1 VSTST
6 QVCALPGCQTLTEK
20 RAGRPPRRYCCAA
33 HRKAARAPEGAP
45 PLPVE
50 PAQPTVPVAESTPA
64 ADGSATNGSAAS
76 PIGAGQDRPGSALGA
91 ATAAATR
98 AAVASTTPR
107 QPRVGQ
113 YRRLVPEPKGER
125 SARRRRLRRL
135 AALEFVVGTGSDR
148 RVYAGSLGS
157 DPAPAGGESHSDSAA
172 SARTIAGIT
181 RAGLA
186 APLTGFARLAELDA
200 RLIAAARSGFAS
212 VLTRT
217 DSPGEQARPAETANP
232 PVQAHPHLPDGPR
245 SEGLRRE
252 AKRRAKIRVRQAEA
266 REREFLLEEQVPLAG
281 YAHEALRAAVHSLVT
296 NRLRSFLTTAGIIIG
311 IAAVIVLV
319 ALGNGMKAHF
329 NEQFSRLANQ
339 ITITSVEGT
348 GTGGTVPRDL
358 TDQDVTALRD
368 PSLAPDVASVSPS
381 VTGTVTLSAD
391 QNTDR
396 ASLVGATDNYL
407 DLVDRKI
414 VAGSWLTPKRGSA
427 SERQA
432 VLGPQAV
439 ALLWG
444 PTANP
449 QDVVGDSVRI
459 DRTTFKVAGV
469 LETNGQNDNVVITP
483 FDTARTYLVGNIG
496 GRVDQI
502 VIKSSGVD
510 TIDRATGEI
519 VEILDYRHRVKSVG
533 DRDYNVLTFTT
544 LLAKSTQFIN
554 FLTMFIVAIAAISLL
569 VGGIG
574 VANIMLISVTE
585 RTREIGIRKA
595 VGATRRAILRQFLS
609 EAVMLT
615 GLGGVVGVALGVG
628 LTLAGGLVLPPAG
641 SPDASDT
648 NFPAPILSAW
658 SVVIAFV
665 VSLVIGVLA
674 GGYPAYRAA
683 RMRPI
688 DALRFE

>member
-1 VSTST
+1 
-6 QVCALPGCQTLTEK
+6 L
-20 RAGRPPRRYCCAA
+20 
-33 HRKAARAPEGAP
+33 
-45 PLPVE
+45 
-50 PAQPTVPVAESTPA
+50 TPA
-64 ADGSATNGSAAS
+64 GSAGSAN
-76 PIGAGQDRPGSALGA
+76 GARRGA
-91 ATAAATR
+91 IATATAHATR
-98 AAVASTTPR
+98 AAIASTTPR
-107 QPRVGQ
+107 RPRVGQ
-113 YRRLVPEPKGER
+113 YRRLVPEPKGEH

-135 AALEFVVGTGSDR
+135 AALSFVVGVGSKR
-148 RVYAGSLGS
+148 RVYSGTLAS
-157 DPAPAGGESHSDSAA
+157 DGTPASGEPASGSAA
-172 SARTIAGIT
+172 AGRTLAGVA

-186 APLTGFARLAELDA
+186 APLAGFALLAELDA
-200 RLIAAARSGFAS
+200 RLVAAARSGFAS
-212 VLTRT
+212 VFTRT
-217 DSPGEQARPAETANP
+217 DRPTERARPEEFPPPAPAKTEPLSPPPAPPSVGP
-232 PVQAHPHLPDGPR
+232 PVPPTPSAPTPSAATPSAPTLTPPPSQPTPRIPDGPR
-245 SEGLRRE
+245 AEGLRRE

-266 REREFLLEEQVPLAG
+266 KEREFLLEEQVPLAG

-319 ALGNGMKAHF
+319 ALGNGMKTHF

-339 ITITSVEGT
+339 ITVTSVEGT
-348 GTGGTVPRDL
+348 SSGGTASRDL
-358 TDQDVTALRD
+358 TDQDVAALRD
-368 PSLAPDVASVSPS
+368 PSLAPDIDSVSPS
-381 VTGTVTLSAD
+381 VAGTVTLSAD

-444 PTANP
+444 PTANAR
-449 QDVVGDSVRI
+449 DVVGSSVRI
-459 DRTTFKVAGV
+459 DRTTFKVVGV
-469 LETNGQNDNVVITP
+469 LETNGQNDNVVVTP
-483 FDTARTYLVGNIG
+483 FETARTYLVGNVG
-496 GRVDQI
+496 GKVDQI
-502 VIKSSGVD
+502 VIKSTSVD
-510 TIDRATGEI
+510 TIDRATSEI
-519 VEILDYRHRVKSVG
+519 VEILDTRHRIKSVG
-533 DRDYNVLTFTT
+533 DRDYTVLTFTT

-615 GLGGVVGVALGVG
+615 GLGGVVGVALGIG
-628 LTLAGGLVLPPAG
+628 LTVAGGFVLPPAG
-641 SPDASDT
+641 SVDAADS
-648 NFPAPILSAW
+648 NFPAPILSAS
-658 SVVIAFV
+658 SVVIAFA

>member
-1 VSTST
+1 
-6 QVCALPGCQTLTEK
+6 
-20 RAGRPPRRYCCAA
+20 
-33 HRKAARAPEGAP
+33 
-45 PLPVE
+45 
-50 PAQPTVPVAESTPA
+50 
-64 ADGSATNGSAAS
+64 
-76 PIGAGQDRPGSALGA
+76 
-91 ATAAATR
+91 
-98 AAVASTTPR
+98 
-107 QPRVGQ
+107 
-113 YRRLVPEPKGER
+113 
-125 SARRRRLRRL
+125 SARRRRLRQL
-135 AALEFVVGTGSDR
+135 AALEFVVGTGSER
-148 RVYAGSLGS
+148 RVYSGSLGA
-157 DPAPAGGESHSDSAA
+157 DPAPAAGETHSDSAEEG
-172 SARTIAGIT
+172 RTLAGRA

-186 APLTGFARLAELDA
+186 SMFIRTDRPAGPIPPVEFPPAAPAQPAA
-200 RLIAAARSGFAS
+200 PVQPAVPVQPAKAAAP
-212 VLTRT
+212 
-217 DSPGEQARPAETANP
+217 PGNP
-232 PVQAHPHLPDGPR
+232 PQPTPRIPDGPR
-245 SEGLRRE
+245 SEGLSRE
-252 AKRRAKIRVRQAEA
+252 AKRRAKIRIRQAEA

-329 NEQFSRLANQ
+329 NDQFSRLANQ
-339 ITITSVEGT
+339 ITVTSVHGT
-348 GTGGTVPRDL
+348 GTNGAVARDL
-358 TDQDVTALRD
+358 TDGDVAVLRD

-381 VTGTVTLSAD
+381 VTGNVTMSAD

-407 DLVDRKI
+407 ELVDRKI
-414 VAGSWLTPKRGSA
+414 VAGSWLTPKHGSA

-449 QDVVGDSVRI
+449 QDVVGASVRI

-483 FDTARTYLVGNIG
+483 FDTARTYLVGNVG
-496 GRVDQI
+496 GKVDQI
-502 VIKSSGVD
+502 VIKSSSVD

-519 VEILDYRHRVKSVG
+519 VQILDYRHRIKSVG

-628 LTLAGGLVLPPAG
+628 LTVAGGFVLPPAG
-641 SPDASDT
+641 SPGASDT
-648 NFPAPILSAW
+648 NFPAPILSTW
-658 SVVIAFV
+658 SVVIAFA
-665 VSLVIGVLA
+665 VSLAIGVLA

>member
-1 VSTST
+1 V
-6 QVCALPGCQTLTEK
+6 
-20 RAGRPPRRYCCAA
+20 
-33 HRKAARAPEGAP
+33 
-45 PLPVE
+45 
-50 PAQPTVPVAESTPA
+50 PA
-64 ADGSATNGSAAS
+64 SAA
-76 PIGAGQDRPGSALGA
+76 
-91 ATAAATR
+91 
-98 AAVASTTPR
+98 
-107 QPRVGQ
+107 
-113 YRRLVPEPKGER
+113 
-125 SARRRRLRRL
+125 
-135 AALEFVVGTGSDR
+135 
-148 RVYAGSLGS
+148 
-157 DPAPAGGESHSDSAA
+157 
-172 SARTIAGIT
+172 
-181 RAGLA
+181 
-186 APLTGFARLAELDA
+186 
-200 RLIAAARSGFAS
+200 
-212 VLTRT
+212 
-217 DSPGEQARPAETANP
+217 TANP
-232 PVQAHPHLPDGPR
+232 PAPLNVQIPDGPR
-245 SEGLRRE
+245 SAGLRRE

-319 ALGNGMKAHF
+319 ALGNGMKTHF

-348 GTGGTVPRDL
+348 SSGGTVARDL
-358 TDQDVTALRD
+358 TDQDVATLRD

-381 VTGTVTLSAD
+381 VTGNVTLSAD
-391 QNTDR
+391 QNSDR

-407 DLVDRKI
+407 ELVDRKI
-414 VAGSWLTPKRGSA
+414 VAGSWLTAKRGSA

-449 QDVVGDSVRI
+449 QDVIGAPVRI
-459 DRTTFKVAGV
+459 DRTTFKVVGV

-483 FDTARTYLVGNIG
+483 FDTARTYLVGNVG
-496 GRVDQI
+496 GKVDQI
-502 VIKSSGVD
+502 MIKSTSVD
-510 TIDRATGEI
+510 TIDRASSQI
-519 VEILDYRHRVKSVG
+519 VQILDFRHRIKSVG

-615 GLGGVVGVALGVG
+615 GLGGVVGVALGIG
-628 LTLAGGLVLPPAG
+628 LTLAGGFVLPPAG

-648 NFPAPILSAW
+648 NFPAPILSAS
-658 SVVIAFV
+658 SVVIAFA

>member
-1 VSTST
+1 
-6 QVCALPGCQTLTEK
+6 VCGGPAPSAGPAPGL
-20 RAGRPPRRYCCAA
+20 
-33 HRKAARAPEGAP
+33 
-45 PLPVE
+45 
-50 PAQPTVPVAESTPA
+50 TPA
-64 ADGSATNGSAAS
+64 GSAGSAN
-76 PIGAGQDRPGSALGA
+76 GARRGA
-91 ATAAATR
+91 IATAAAHATR
-98 AAVASTTPR
+98 AAIASTTPR
-107 QPRVGQ
+107 RPRVGQ
-113 YRRLVPEPKGER
+113 YRRLVPEPKGEH

-135 AALEFVVGTGSDR
+135 AALSFVVGVGSKR
-148 RVYAGSLGS
+148 RVYSGNLAS
-157 DPAPAGGESHSDSAA
+157 DGTPASGKPASGSAA
-172 SARTIAGIT
+172 AGRTLAGVARAC
-181 RAGLA
+181 LA
-186 APLTGFARLAELDA
+186 APLAGFALLAELDA
-200 RLIAAARSGFAS
+200 RLVAAARSGFAS
-212 VLTRT
+212 VFTRT
-217 DSPGEQARPAETANP
+217 DRPTERARPEEFPSPAPAPTAPTAPTAPRREIPPSALVPPAVTPP
-232 PVQAHPHLPDGPR
+232 PVQPTPRIPDGPR
-245 SEGLRRE
+245 AEGLRRE

-266 REREFLLEEQVPLAG
+266 KEREFLLEEQVPLAG

-319 ALGNGMKAHF
+319 ALGNGMKTHF

-339 ITITSVEGT
+339 ITVTSVEGT
-348 GTGGTVPRDL
+348 SSGGTASRDL
-358 TDQDVTALRD
+358 TDQDVAALRD
-368 PSLAPDVASVSPS
+368 PSLAPDIDSVSPS
-381 VTGTVTLSAD
+381 VAGTVTLSAA

-407 DLVDRKI
+407 DLVDRKL

-449 QDVVGDSVRI
+449 RDVVGSSVRI
-459 DRTTFKVAGV
+459 DRTTFKVVGV

-483 FDTARTYLVGNIG
+483 FETARTYLVGNVG
-496 GRVDQI
+496 GKVDQI
-502 VIKSSGVD
+502 VIKSTSVD
-510 TIDRATGEI
+510 TIDRATSEI
-519 VEILDYRHRVKSVG
+519 VEILDTRHRIKSVG

-615 GLGGVVGVALGVG
+615 GLGGVVGVALGIG
-628 LTLAGGLVLPPAG
+628 LTVAGGFVLPPAG
-641 SPDASDT
+641 SVDAADS
-648 NFPAPILSAW
+648 NFPAPILSAS
-658 SVVIAFV
+658 SVVIAFA

>member
-1 VSTST
+1 M
-6 QVCALPGCQTLTEK
+6 
-20 RAGRPPRRYCCAA
+20 
-33 HRKAARAPEGAP
+33 
-45 PLPVE
+45 
-50 PAQPTVPVAESTPA
+50 PA
-64 ADGSATNGSAAS
+64 GSAGSAN
-76 PIGAGQDRPGSALGA
+76 GARRGA
-91 ATAAATR
+91 IATATAHATR
-98 AAVASTTPR
+98 AAIASTTPR
-107 QPRVGQ
+107 RPRVGQ
-113 YRRLVPEPKGER
+113 YRRLVPEPKGEH

-135 AALEFVVGTGSDR
+135 AALSFVVGVGSER
-148 RVYAGSLGS
+148 RVYSGTLAS
-157 DPAPAGGESHSDSAA
+157 DGTPASGEPTSGSAA
-172 SARTIAGIT
+172 AGRTLAGVA

-186 APLTGFARLAELDA
+186 APLAGFALLAELDA
-200 RLIAAARSGFAS
+200 RLVAAARSRFAS
-212 VLTRT
+212 VFIRTERPTGRACPEEFPPPAPAPTAPTAPTREIPP
-217 DSPGEQARPAETANP
+217 SALVPPAVTP
-232 PVQAHPHLPDGPR
+232 PPSQPTPRIPDGPR
-245 SEGLRRE
+245 AEGLRRE

-266 REREFLLEEQVPLAG
+266 KEREFLLEEQVPLAG

-319 ALGNGMKAHF
+319 ALGNGMKTHF

-339 ITITSVEGT
+339 ITVTSVEGT
-348 GTGGTVPRDL
+348 SSGGTASRDL
-358 TDQDVTALRD
+358 TDQDVAALRD
-368 PSLAPDVASVSPS
+368 PSLAPDIDSVSPS
-381 VTGTVTLSAD
+381 VAGTVTLSAD

-444 PTANP
+444 PTANAR
-449 QDVVGDSVRI
+449 DVVGSSVRI
-459 DRTTFKVAGV
+459 DRTTFKVVGV

-483 FDTARTYLVGNIG
+483 FETARTYLVGNVG
-496 GRVDQI
+496 GKVDQI
-502 VIKSSGVD
+502 VIKSTSVD
-510 TIDRATGEI
+510 TIDRATSEI
-519 VEILDYRHRVKSVG
+519 VEILDTRHRIKSVG

-615 GLGGVVGVALGVG
+615 GLGGVVGVALGIG
-628 LTLAGGLVLPPAG
+628 LTVAGGFVLPPAG
-641 SPDASDT
+641 SVDAADS
-648 NFPAPILSAW
+648 NFPAPILSAS
-658 SVVIAFV
+658 SVVIAFA